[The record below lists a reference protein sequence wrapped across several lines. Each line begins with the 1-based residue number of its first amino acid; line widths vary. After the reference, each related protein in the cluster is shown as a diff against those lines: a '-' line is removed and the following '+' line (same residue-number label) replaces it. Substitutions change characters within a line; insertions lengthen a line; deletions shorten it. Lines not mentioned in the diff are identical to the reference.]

1 MISELLHIL
10 FGAAFTV
17 AVCVAAGALLLRRL
31 RIALEDGEEHLFR
44 FLAGSACVS
53 LAVFLLAVL
62 HQARKGVFLWAGCAV
77 IAAAVAFARRGSAA
91 GRFPELPRRW
101 KAFFWTVFA
110 AFFLVY
116 FFHALAP
123 ETSPD
128 GSGYHLG
135 DVLRTWQAR
144 GFRWDYHSL
153 YAAMPKGIEMLFLVA
168 YSFGGFSSAA
178 LVHLAF
184 QTALPLLIVCYGR
197 RFGCP
202 RAAVFAAIAVYASP
216 VVGITG
222 ASAYNDLAVATLGY
236 AGFFLLQVW
245 NENKESKWLLLLGI
259 LCGFAVAVK
268 YTAAVIP
275 LYVAIFV
282 AWRGQTASK
291 RLQGIAVI
299 ALSSSICILPWIL
312 RDWFWLGNPAA
323 PFLNSWF
330 PNPWIYPGTERL
342 YLQGLRYYPKVNH
355 WWNIPLEVIVRGG
368 LVPGMLGPVFLLTPM
383 ALLPWRQKRGQGLL
397 LASLVFS
404 VPSLLNTETRFWI
417 PVLPFVALGI
427 GLALAKWPRVL
438 AAVAVAHALLCWP
451 GILTLYAHPYAWCI
465 RDIPVRAALRLTP
478 EQDYIVAR
486 IPEYAL
492 GPVLE
497 REVPVGGKVFSF
509 AGRPEAYLNRDIIVG
524 YESAPGT
531 LAGDI
536 LMTPLEHGPSTVRR
550 FRFTP
555 VAARGVRVVE
565 TARADV
571 FWSVAELRAFLAGR
585 ELPRV
590 PAWRLSAKPN
600 PWDVQLAFDNSYA
613 TRWRTWQAM
622 RPGDRIEIDFG
633 RLEELDQ
640 VAIES
645 TYINES
651 KLKVEVMAADGSWSP
666 AAAEATD
673 ERLAPPT
680 GLRRAATA
688 ELLVRGIGW
697 LLINDT
703 DSVAADLVRHP
714 EYWGVTEIGRAGIV
728 RVYRIN
734 PGAH

>member
-31 RIALEDGEEHLFR
+31 RVALEGGEEHLFR

-77 IAAAVAFARRGSAA
+77 IAAAIAFTRRASTATQF
-91 GRFPELPRRW
+91 REVPRPW
-101 KAFFWTVFA
+101 KALFWTVFA

-236 AGFFLLQVW
+236 AGFFVLQVW
-245 NENKESKWLLLLGI
+245 DDKKESKLLIVIGLLG
-259 LCGFAVAVK
+259 GFAVTVK
-268 YTAAVIP
+268 VTAGVIP
-275 LYVAIFV
+275 LYAALFV
-282 AWRGQTASK
+282 AWQGQTTRK
-291 RLQGIAVI
+291 RLQGIVML
-299 ALSSSICILPWIL
+299 ALSGAICILPWIL
-312 RDWFWLGNPAA
+312 RDWLWLGNPVA

-330 PNPWIYPGTERL
+330 PNPWNYPGMEHL
-342 YLQGLRYYPKVNH
+342 YLIGLRYYPEVNH
-355 WWNIPLEVIVRGG
+355 WWRIPFEVVVHGG
-368 LVPGMLGPVFLLTPM
+368 LVPGVLGPIFLLAPIS
-383 ALLPWRQKRGQGLL
+383 LLAWRKKRGRGIL
-397 LASLVFS
+397 LAALTFSL
-404 VPSLLNTETRFWI
+404 PALLNTETRFWI
-417 PVLPFVALGI
+417 PVLPFTALGI

-438 AAVAVAHALLCWP
+438 AALAVANALLCWP

-478 EQDYIVAR
+478 EQDYIVTR

-524 YESAPGT
+524 YESAPGSFI
-531 LAGDI
+531 GDT
-536 LMTPLEHGPSTVRR
+536 LMTPLEHQPSTAHRLR
-550 FRFTP
+550 FAP
-555 VAARGVRVVE
+555 VAARGVRVIQ
-565 TARADV
+565 TARAGV
-571 FWSVAELRAFLAGR
+571 FWNVAEMRVFLAGR
-585 ELPRV
+585 ELSRA
-590 PAWRLSAKPN
+590 PAWRLSAMPN

-613 TRWRTWQAM
+613 TRWQTWQAM
-622 RPGDRIEIDFG
+622 RPGDRIVIDFG
-633 RLEELDQ
+633 RAEVVDQ
-640 VAIES
+640 VVIDLVS
-645 TYINES
+645 VRES
-651 KLKVEVMAADGSWSP
+651 KLEVEVLAEHGWRVP
-666 AAAEATD
+666 GAAEATD
-673 ERLAPPT
+673 ERLVPAT

-688 ELLVRGIGW
+688 ELLTRGIGW
-697 LLINDT
+697 LMINDT
-703 DSVAADLVRHP
+703 DSIAADLARVP
-714 EYWGVTEIGRAGIV
+714 DYWGVTEIGRAGVV
-728 RVYRIN
+728 RLYRIN
-734 PGAH
+734 PVTH